1 MVVVIN
7 KGSTDTEPLVE
18 ALDTVIVF
26 GELVI
31 ARVPMNDPSNP
42 LSDLTGPEKVVR
54 AILNL
59 RVVAHRHTVSTKSAR
74 SVGKAKKS

>member
-54 AILNL
+54 AISKSPCS
-59 RVVAHRHTVSTKSAR
+59 STSPYR
-74 SVGKAKKS
+74 LY